1 MTFING
7 VNIFGGFHIRTPNHP
22 YIESTLYTLSIT
34 LNKMGGLKWKPWI
47 PAENDDI
54 IYEQPL
60 NSLNS
65 ENSVN

>member
-1 MTFING
+1 MKFING

-34 LNKMGGLKWKPWI
+34 LNNMGGLKWKP
-47 PAENDDI
+47 AENDDI
-54 IYEQPL
+54 IHEQPL